1 MQHQQ
6 GEQVAN
12 VLKAKE
18 IIIVEI
24 GQNPEVIKIP
34 TIDSINIILE
44 RYKVV
49 IV

>member
-6 GEQVAN
+6 GEQVAY
-12 VLKAKE
+12 VLKAKK
-18 IIIVEI
+18 IIFIKI
-24 GQNPEVIKIP
+24 GQNPEAIKIP
-34 TIDSINIILE
+34 TIDSIDIILE